1 MYKVLIV
8 DDDFPVRMF
17 LKRIINWNDYS
28 CEIIGEAIDGE
39 EGLEKIKQLNP
50 DIILL
55 DISMPIMDGVDLIK
69 KVNDLNYSCKIIVL
83 SCHDDFEY
91 VKDALKLGA
100 IEYILKNLL
109 TKESLLKVIEIAKL
123 QIENEQVKKVEYK
136 KMEVLASKGLTIM
149 KRQFV
154 SQLINGIFNNKLE
167 VLEKI
172 SQLEIEISICSN
184 IIIALK
190 VDNFLDTKELCN
202 VENKSISIIDICQDI
217 LNDFLSGE
225 VIQITENLFIIVYGI
240 SKDRSSE
247 EILKD
252 AFKISDRIRSSINK
266 YLNSNITFGIS
277 DISNNIMNLNL
288 YYYQA
293 LKALKLS
300 FYSGSNKIYFFKD
313 ASKFDN
319 NEIKLNKDDE
329 KHFINLIKKGLNK
342 ELNSFMKS
350 YFNEFR
356 MKFYN
361 PDYVY
366 KFCIDIIFSI
376 NLAIKQYGISLKD
389 IYGMEK
395 LSPEVIQSIDTIDC
409 LEQNMNQAINHVINI
424 LNDDTVEDVQNE
436 TIKKG
441 LNYINSNYM
450 RDISLNDVAEHV
462 HMNTSY
468 FSTLFKKVTGTKYL
482 EYLKYIRI
490 KKAKELIQTT
500 NKKLNEISK
509 EVGIANPKNF
519 SKLFME
525 VEGITPMQY
534 KHTEL

>member
-1 MYKVLIV
+1 MIV

-17 LKRIINWNDYS
+17 LKGIINWNEYG

-55 DISMPIMDGVDLIK
+55 DISMPIMNGVDLIK
-69 KVNDLNYSCKIIVL
+69 KVNDLNYHCKIIVL

-100 IEYILKNLL
+100 IEYILKNRL
-109 TKESLLKVIEIAKL
+109 TKESLLKVLKIAKS
-123 QIENEQVKKVEYK
+123 QIENEQFKRNEYK
-136 KMEVLASKGLTIM
+136 HMEVLANKGLTIM

-154 SQLINGIFNNKLE
+154 SQLIEGNYNNKLE

-172 SQLEIEISICSN
+172 SKLKIELSICSN

-202 VENKSISIIDICQDI
+202 VPNKGISSLSIIDICQDI
-217 LNDFLSGE
+217 LNDFLRGE
-225 VIQITENLFIIVYGI
+225 VIQITESLLVIVYGI
-240 SKDRSSE
+240 SKDISNE

-266 YLNSNITFGIS
+266 YLNINITFGIS
-277 DISNNIMNLNL
+277 DISDNIMNLNL
-288 YYYQA
+288 YYAQA

-300 FYSGSNKIYFFKD
+300 FYYGSNKIYFFKD
-313 ASKFDN
+313 ASRFHNDG
-319 NEIKLNKDDE
+319 IKLNKDDE
-329 KHFINLIKKGLNK
+329 KYFINLIKKGLN
-342 ELNSFMKS
+342 EDLNTFMNN

-366 KFCIDIIFSI
+366 NFCMDIIFSI
-376 NLAIKQYGISLKD
+376 NIVIKQYGISLKD
-389 IYGMEK
+389 IYGMKK
-395 LSPEVIQSIDTIDC
+395 LSAEAIQSIATIDY
-409 LEQNMNQAINHVINI
+409 LEQNMNQIINSVVNI
-424 LNDDTVEDVQNE
+424 LNDSTVGDVNNE
-436 TIKKG
+436 TIKNA

-462 HMNTSY
+462 HMNMSY
-468 FSTLFKKVTGTKYL
+468 FSTLFKKVTGMKYL

-509 EVGIANPKNF
+509 EVGIVNPKNF
-519 SKLFME
+519 SKLFVE

-534 KHTEL
+534 KRIEL